1 MSQRWRPENLDPL
14 GAGLLDS
21 DYKEKD
27 PRPGTAVTDDSRARL
42 RPEIS
47 HVQATGTLVIK
58 VTEGGLPGPQGAAIS
73 YRQAKDSADNAR
85 GWNQPN
91 YLQGWIAQEWSD
103 SDVWDDFGCVTI
115 PKTQLVIG
123 FVQNNGGAPSLART
137 RIFDPESWTWGAS
150 TAVPWEFGAFTSA
163 VALVHLSGPDRV
175 LAIVHSGTAAQSMQ
189 IWATEDDGLLWE
201 EYSLKP
207 IRDPAANEQGAGFG
221 IAIKRAK
228 AAALSDGSVVTV
240 VEDGAGAIAQLASAD
255 LGVTFALVEPALA
268 AFGSNIDVFAL
279 PDQTFAMTY
288 IDDATGFPR
297 IRFIGSAF
305 EPIGSAVDLLIAG
318 SQMNSLTATVDADGA
333 IYVFGARDTNFAR
346 VEVFL
351 STDNGRTWTAFDWGI
366 VDTGDNSAFLLL
378 TGCCATAGYIMLQHQ
393 WSVSIGDEGGSVG
406 TIIAA
411 GWTNATAVD
420 DGFFRNALGNP
431 VDGPRQFERFGFGH
445 QTGLESNSWIP
456 IERPG
461 DTIYTAGGVLG
472 ELEPPGRFNVTS
484 IGAGVDDYTFTSATG
499 IEDCVIKADLD
510 CTVLGSQ
517 AAMIV
522 GFDVEISDPGVPRSF
537 RIQIRVSTTGF
548 AVHNFHSGADIG
560 TVTIDML
567 TNPLQIAL
575 HFVFEST
582 GLIGDVHTYYRRKG
596 NTIWTEGPSASNI
609 VKAAA
614 AANLSRFILGH
625 HAVTTSVSHWTFF
638 GWAFDG
644 GIAFGEDKVDGK
656 RIADLPYPLIA
667 AGDGLSDAK
676 AFLSLR
682 SGPGIRGEVY
692 TIAAEA
698 DHGVHKLFPG
708 VSPSRDE
715 TWESTSDLSL
725 QKISVDMGA
734 DTRLGQSFA
743 LVMGVMGANVRLIR
757 LLGDIGGTPTLIGT
771 WDGATG
777 FTGLDYILTGDQLAP
792 LVPTTADAAR
802 WIQAME
808 FAGGH
813 VLLPGGKARRIVLNS
828 AGGWTQSAT
837 VVPHF
842 TLEGLDGSES
852 ATGICDL
859 VSPSGYMVC
868 HLGTTAA
875 TFRRHFQIE
884 IAIQSTPDARFR
896 VGNILL
902 GGLIVPGKS
911 WSNGWS
917 LSTRPNTRSRRDPH
931 GTEYRQQRGPNVRTY
946 SIAWPDGVKLHDLRG
961 GDLDVDYIGSSAT
974 GASALAGR
982 DDVLGQLVGAMA
994 ESKGFS
1000 APSMLLG
1007 DVPDASGVTVTDPTL
1022 YAYGLLTGTVDAQ
1035 NVFGNEGVNEFY
1047 RISGI
1052 QLVEVR

>member
-1 MSQRWRPENLDPL
+1 MS
-14 GAGLLDS
+14 
-21 DYKEKD
+21 
-27 PRPGTAVTDDSRARL
+27 
-42 RPEIS
+42 
-47 HVQATGTLVIK
+47 
-58 VTEGGLPGPQGAAIS
+58 
-73 YRQAKDSADNAR
+73 
-85 GWNQPN
+85 
-91 YLQGWIAQEWSD
+91 
-103 SDVWDDFGCVTI
+103 
-115 PKTQLVIG
+115 
-123 FVQNNGGAPSLART
+123 
-137 RIFDPESWTWGAS
+137 
-150 TAVPWEFGAFTSA
+150 
-163 VALVHLSGPDRV
+163 
-175 LAIVHSGTAAQSMQ
+175 
-189 IWATEDDGLLWE
+189 
-201 EYSLKP
+201 
-207 IRDPAANEQGAGFG
+207 
-221 IAIKRAK
+221 
-228 AAALSDGSVVTV
+228 SV
-240 VEDGAGAIAQLASAD
+240 
-255 LGVTFALVEPALA
+255 
-268 AFGSNIDVFAL
+268 
-279 PDQTFAMTY
+279 
-288 IDDATGFPR
+288 
-297 IRFIGSAF
+297 
-305 EPIGSAVDLLIAG
+305 
-318 SQMNSLTATVDADGA
+318 
-333 IYVFGARDTNFAR
+333 
-346 VEVFL
+346 
-351 STDNGRTWTAFDWGI
+351 
-366 VDTGDNSAFLLL
+366 
-378 TGCCATAGYIMLQHQ
+378 
-393 WSVSIGDEGGSVG
+393 
-406 TIIAA
+406 
-411 GWTNATAVD
+411 
-420 DGFFRNALGNP
+420 
-431 VDGPRQFERFGFGH
+431 
-445 QTGLESNSWIP
+445 
-456 IERPG
+456 
-461 DTIYTAGGVLG
+461 
-472 ELEPPGRFNVTS
+472 
-484 IGAGVDDYTFTSATG
+484 GAGVDSMTFLTSTA
-499 IEDCVIKADLD
+499 IADCVVKAEFA
-510 CTVLGSQ
+510 VISLGSQ
-517 AAMIV
+517 ASMIV
-522 GFDVEISDPGVPRSF
+522 GVDAEIADPGGLNKSYRV
-537 RIQIRVSTTGF
+537 QIRADTLGF
-548 AVHNFHSGADIG
+548 AVHDVHAASDIG
-560 TVTIDML
+560 TETIDM
-567 TNPLQIAL
+567 TTPLQIEI
-575 HFVFEST
+575 HFQFDNILPPGCIVRTYFRRNKST
-582 GLIGDVHTYYRRKG
+582 A
-596 NTIWTEGPSASNI
+596 WTEGPTKTGVVS
-609 VKAAA
+609 AAA
-614 AANLSRFILGH
+614 PNFSQFIFVH
-625 HAVTTSVSHWTFF
+625 HTTTLSVSHWILFA
-638 GWAFDG
+638 WAFDG
-644 GIAFGEDKVDGK
+644 GLAFGEDKVDGK
-656 RIADLPYPLIA
+656 RIADLPYPLLF
-667 AGDGLSDAK
+667 AGNNVTEEK

-692 TIAAEA
+692 AIAAEA

-708 VSPSRDE
+708 VSPSRNE

-743 LVMGVMGANVRLIR
+743 LVMGVMNANVRLIR

-777 FTGLDYILTGDQLAP
+777 FAGLDYILTGDQLAP

-828 AGGWTQSAT
+828 SGGWTQSAT

-842 TLEGLDGSES
+842 TLEGLDGSEA

-961 GDLDVDYIGSSAT
+961 GDLDVDYIGSSAP